1 MRLHKITW
9 KVGAHEDWYKWETQ
23 VMDFLGIDVGQAF
36 IDEISE
42 PSIRFVY

>member
-9 KVGAHEDWYKWETQ
+9 KVGVYDDWYKWETQ
-23 VMDFLGIDVGQAF
+23 VMDFLGIDVVQAF